1 MKLKSIVLLSFA
13 LLASMVSGARAS
25 AQQNQG
31 PDIYE
36 QVQAETDRLQ
46 RVLDLEDWQAFYV
59 DSTLTHDFT
68 AMMAEYEKLQGSK
81 VTNTSMYQAVQDKW
95 MDQIDAT
102 YRKIF
107 TDDQWKAYLKAGA
120 GRLIKAREKRKAK
133 AAGN

>member
-13 LLASMVSGARAS
+13 LLASMVSGVKAS

-68 AMMAEYEKLQGSK
+68 AMMAEYEKLQDSK

>member
-1 MKLKSIVLLSFA
+1 
-13 LLASMVSGARAS
+13 MVSGVKAS

>member
-13 LLASMVSGARAS
+13 LLASMVSGVKAS

-81 VTNTSMYQAVQDKW
+81 VTNASMYQAVQDKW

>member
-13 LLASMVSGARAS
+13 VLMSMVSGAVAS
-25 AQQNQG
+25 AQQKEG

-36 QVQAETDRLQ
+36 QVQTETDRLQ

-59 DSTLTHDFT
+59 DSTLMHDFT
-68 AMMAEYEKLQGSK
+68 AMMDEYEKLQGSK

-107 TDDQWKAYLKAGA
+107 TEDQWKAYLKAGA